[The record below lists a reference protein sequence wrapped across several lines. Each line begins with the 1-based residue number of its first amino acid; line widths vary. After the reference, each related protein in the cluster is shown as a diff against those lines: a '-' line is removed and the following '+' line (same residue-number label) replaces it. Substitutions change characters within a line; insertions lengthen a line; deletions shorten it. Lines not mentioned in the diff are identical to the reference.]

1 MKEKKIYVRKAELA
15 QLLSVSPRSIDNW
28 IAKRMIPVVATSPR
42 LHLFDVEAVKGALEE
57 GFEVPVSGRVTR
69 AS

>member
-28 IAKRMIPVVATSPR
+28 IAKRMIPVIATSPR

>member
-28 IAKRMIPVVATSPR
+28 IAKRMIPVVATSQR

-57 GFEVPVSGRVTR
+57 GFEVPVSGRMTR

>member
-28 IAKRMIPVVATSPR
+28 IAKRMIPVVATSQR
-42 LHLFDVEAVKGALEE
+42 LHLGELRHD
-57 GFEVPVSGRVTR
+57 P
-69 AS
+69 